1 MTAVEQTYEKV
12 DAYEPDR
19 SLKGKVRRRLIRL
32 QHRRPAR
39 VKLERP
45 MVSFSFDDAPA
56 TACEAGA
63 RVLEARGFR
72 GTYYFAAGLTGRDG
86 PMGRFATGED
96 A

>member
-1 MTAVEQTYEKV
+1 MQTSHEKV

-32 QHRRPAR
+32 AHRRPAR

-63 RVLEARGFR
+63 RCWKR
-72 GTYYFAAGLTGRDG
+72 AACAAPTIS
-86 PMGRFATGED
+86 PPA
-96 A
+96 